1 MLKNLGLLTLGF
13 IGGFLSFAALCVS
26 DVENDGNVE
35 YEDDK
40 IKVTAG
46 GNKSKNWAMAK
57 VEYKQ
62 DKPETEEE

>member
-1 MLKNLGLLTLGF
+1 MFKNLGLITVGF
-13 IGGFLSFAALCVS
+13 IGGFLSFAALWVS
-26 DVENDGNVE
+26 DVDNDGDVA

-46 GNKSKNWAMAK
+46 GNKSRNWAMAK

-62 DKPETEEE
+62 NKTETEEE

>member
-1 MLKNLGLLTLGF
+1 MFKNLGLVTLGF
-13 IGGFLSFAALCVS
+13 IGGIFAFGALYVN

-35 YEDDK
+35 YENEH

-46 GNKSKNWAMAK
+46 GNKSRNWAMAK

-62 DKPETEEE
+62 DKEKTEEE

>member
-13 IGGFLSFAALCVS
+13 IGGLIATLTVQAM
-26 DVENDGNVE
+26 DVEKDGNVE
-35 YEDDK
+35 YEDDR

-46 GNKSKNWAMAK
+46 GNKSRNWAFGK
-57 VEYKQ
+57 IEYKQ